1 MRTLSVR
8 QICLEQIWTAEGWP
22 AASGG
27 FGPWMGR
34 TILPS
39 RDAVQKLAQRFYGW
53 LKEKLKRS
61 FSLCE
66 TMQASRNK
74 RV

>member
-1 MRTLSVR
+1 
-8 QICLEQIWTAEGWP
+8 
-22 AASGG
+22 
-27 FGPWMGR
+27 MGR

-39 RDAVQKLAQRFYGW
+39 RHAVQKLAQRFYGW